1 MSCPIS
7 SQRARMQ
14 RRLLAQQATTG
25 KNLQRQIMKA
35 KDQHE
40 EMEAQ
45 VAAAATDADIHQLR
59 GAFIVF
65 NEARLADDAI
75 SSAPRGTALD
85 EHVPLPPAA
94 NVHGGACVSVT
105 QSPYFGPCRLG
116 ALAAAAWSMVH
127 QRELDILQC
136 RAASCVW
143 GSNQM

>member
-1 MSCPIS
+1 
-7 SQRARMQ
+7 MQ

-45 VAAAATDADIHQLR
+45 VAAAATDADIHKLR

-75 SSAPRGTALD
+75 SSAPHGTALTNTCHCLLSQMSTEAPVFQSHNRRISGHAD
-85 EHVPLPPAA
+85 WALWPLLRGRWYIKGSSRSCSAMPL
-94 NVHGGACVSVT
+94 VAC
-105 QSPYFGPCRLG
+105 
-116 ALAAAAWSMVH
+116 
-127 QRELDILQC
+127 
-136 RAASCVW
+136 
-143 GSNQM
+143 